1 MNHWTCRIL
10 PVIALHTALAG
21 CQNGP
26 AEGEYVTFVREIM
39 AESAL
44 LDEAAGEGPDRSEE
58 VEEAVRAWKGG
69 EEED

>member
-10 PVIALHTALAG
+10 PVIALYTALAG
-21 CQNGP
+21 CQSGP

-39 AESAL
+39 AEAAL

-58 VEEAVRAWKGG
+58 VEEAVRVWKGG
-69 EEED
+69 EEDN